1 MPQRVGV
8 EQKLRNEIA
17 KMSEPSATFDW
28 NDLNYF
34 LAIARSGSVLGA
46 AKLLRVSQSTVHRR
60 MRELERRLGRAL
72 LKTHPTGCR
81 LTEFGR
87 GMLVHAERVEAAIT
101 ALQRHVAATE
111 NELDGVVRITCPESL
126 GYRLL
131 RSHLLERFAAIYP
144 GIKLEFVMSDRSL
157 DLGKGQADIAI
168 RAAPIEDESLI
179 GRKIVDSPWAVYA
192 SRSYVEEHGGIE
204 RAEDIGR
211 HAVVAF
217 DGAMSAHHAAQ
228 WLRSV
233 APRARVAARAHSLP
247 TLLLAAKSGTGIAV
261 LPIAVGDDES
271 DLVRVFGPLHD
282 VVTTFYLLMH
292 RDLRETPRVRAVFDF
307 AVRELD
313 LIRPMLAGNED
324 RNSAALSTR

>member
-1 MPQRVGV
+1 MAQRTAV

-17 KMSEPSATFDW
+17 KMSEPPAAFDW
-28 NDLNYF
+28 NDLIYF

-60 MRELERRLGRAL
+60 MRELESRFGRSL
-72 LKTHPTGCR
+72 LKTDPTGSR
-81 LTEFGR
+81 LTEFGC
-87 GMLVHAERVEAAIT
+87 GMLAHAERVEDAIT
-101 ALQRHVAATE
+101 ALQRHAAATGKD
-111 NELDGVVRITCPESL
+111 LGGIVRITCPESL
-126 GYRLL
+126 GYRLM
-131 RSHLLERFAAIYP
+131 RSDLLEQFAAIYP

-157 DLGKGQADIAI
+157 DLGKGEADIAI

-179 GRKIVDSPWAVYA
+179 GRKIADSPWAVYA
-192 SRSYVEEHGGIE
+192 SQSYVEAHGGIE
-204 RAEDIGR
+204 RAEDMSH

-217 DGAMSAHHAAQ
+217 AGAMSAHHAAQ

-233 APRARVAARAHSLP
+233 APHARVAARAHSLP

-282 VVTTFYLLMH
+282 VVTPFYLLMH
-292 RDLRETPRVRAVFDF
+292 RDLKETPRVRAVFDF
-307 AVRELD
+307 VVRELAT
-313 LIRPMLAGNED
+313 IRPMLAGRED
-324 RNSAALSTR
+324 RVRP